1 MGKGR
6 SNFNG
11 LASPGGVG
19 GECIIINFFFRHEG
33 VNCAQLIVFREIAFS
48 FQVTVHLNSLW
59 LEE

>member
-1 MGKGR
+1 MGNV
-6 SNFNG
+6 S
-11 LASPGGVG
+11 LL
-19 GECIIINFFFRHEG
+19 IFFFRHEG